1 METTKARREAAI
13 LFIAVF
19 VLGVVFG
26 GLGDRLWNQHVS
38 GGQTPVVSSASAT
51 HQTRDQLIDNFCQAV
66 RITPAQHKQLVA
78 IMDDTS
84 AKWKALYAPLNGQKE
99 AIRQEGRA
107 RIRAILTPSQV
118 PKFDEYMKRVDQ
130 QRRAQAAAA
139 AAAAG
144 NSGH

>member
-1 METTKARREAAI
+1 METIKARRDAAI

-26 GLGDRLWNQHVS
+26 GLGDRLWNQRVS
-38 GGQTPVVSSASAT
+38 GEQTPVVSTA

-66 RITPAQHKQLVA
+66 RITPEQRKQLVG

-84 AKWKALYAPLNGQKE
+84 AKWKALYAPLNPQKE

-118 PKFDEYMKRVDQ
+118 PKFEEYMKRVDE
-130 QRRAQAAAA
+130 QRKAQAAAA
-139 AAAAG
+139 AAAA
-144 NSGH
+144 NAGH

>member
-38 GGQTPVVSSASAT
+38 GEPITIVTKVPHPT
-51 HQTRDQLIDNFCQAV
+51 NDQMIDNFCQQV
-66 RITPAQHKQLVA
+66 KITPQQRKQLGG
-78 IMDDTS
+78 IMDDTE
-84 AKWKALYAPLNGQKE
+84 AKWRALYAPLNPQKE
-99 AIRQEGRA
+99 EIRQEGRA

-118 PKFDEYMKRVDQ
+118 PKFEEYMKHVDEY
-130 QRRAQAAAA
+130 RKAQAAAA
-139 AAAAG
+139 AAGNAG
-144 NSGH
+144 H